1 MIKAAFEALE
11 NMMSPRGVA
20 NRRGLKVADIVG
32 RRAVQ
37 DSAAGDDAEAEDTE
51 VVEAANG

>member
-1 MIKAAFEALE
+1 
-11 NMMSPRGVA
+11 
-20 NRRGLKVADIVG
+20 VADIVG